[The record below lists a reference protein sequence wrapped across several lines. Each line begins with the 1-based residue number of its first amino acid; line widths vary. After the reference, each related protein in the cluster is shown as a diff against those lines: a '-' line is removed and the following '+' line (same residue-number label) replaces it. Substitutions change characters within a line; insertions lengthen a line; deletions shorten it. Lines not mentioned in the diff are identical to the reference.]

1 MRVLLLH
8 DPYKPVESGS
18 IGGEDNIAQLE
29 IDVLSSKGHE
39 VIDVRS
45 FDSGMA
51 RKFNQVRAQTFGS
64 HGSVLDLIEA
74 SKPDVIHT
82 HNLNQRSGYKWMES
96 TNIPI
101 VSSIH
106 NYRLFCPSSIAWR
119 SGSPC
124 IECRDHSALR
134 AVVHGC
140 DGARGMLN
148 ASRHLIFQRDYPQL
162 SEPRLVVVT
171 SDLMAKVLAP
181 LMDTTKFRIL
191 RSPGNITKSES
202 LKKRAGWIFAG
213 RFAPEKGVL
222 ELIKNWPADEKLD
235 LAGDGPLREEIA
247 NQIVNKQNIKLI
259 GTYPPGDSS
268 IFLRYEGMIFPSTW
282 YEGSPLVVMDCLGAG
297 TPVIC
302 TDQSG
307 AAEQVSIS
315 KGGFVIAGE
324 MDESAIKIAQA
335 KIREGFS
342 EFSANA
348 VEAVK
353 SEFSLEKW
361 GEKLEQYLLEAVH

>member
-29 IDVLSSKGHE
+29 IDILSSRGHE

-51 RKFNQVRAQTFGS
+51 RKLNQVRAQTFGS

-101 VSSIH
+101 VSSLH
-106 NYRLFCPSSIAWR
+106 NYRLFCASSIAWR

-124 IECRDHSALR
+124 IECRDHSAVL

-148 ASRHLIFQRDYPQL
+148 VSRLTLFQRSNPQIKKPKL
-162 SEPRLVVVT
+162 IIVT
-171 SDLMAKVLAP
+171 SNLMAEILAP
-181 LMDTTKFRIL
+181 ISDTSKFRVL
-191 RSPGNITKSES
+191 RSPGTRTKNKSG
-202 LKKRAGWIFAG
+202 RARSGWIFAG

-222 ELIKNWPADEKLD
+222 NLIRNWPADEKLD

-247 NQIVNKQNIKLI
+247 RKIVDKPNIQLI
-259 GTYPPGDSS
+259 GTYPPGDNS
-268 IFLRYEGMIFPSTW
+268 IFLKYEGMIFPSTW
-282 YEGSPLVVMDCLGAG
+282 FEGSPLVVMDCLGAG

-307 AAEQVSIS
+307 AAEQVRIS
-315 KGGFVIAGE
+315 NGGFVIPGE
-324 MDESAIKIAQA
+324 LSESAIKTAQV
-335 KIREGFS
+335 KIRENFFELS
-342 EFSANA
+342 KNAISAI
-348 VEAVK
+348 E

-361 GEKLEQYLLEAVH
+361 GARLELYLNEAVN

>member
-29 IDVLSSKGHE
+29 IDILSSRGHAI
-39 VIDVRS
+39 IDARS

-51 RKFNQVRAQTFGS
+51 RKLNQVRAQSFGS
-64 HGSVLDLIEA
+64 HGAVMDLIEA
-74 SKPDVIHT
+74 SRPDVIHT

-119 SGSPC
+119 SGKSC

-140 DGARGMLN
+140 DGARGVLN
-148 ASRHLIFQRDYPQL
+148 ASRHLIFQRDYPQVG
-162 SEPRLVVVT
+162 EPRLVIVT

-181 LMDTTKFRIL
+181 LVDTSKFRIL
-191 RSPGNITKSES
+191 RSPGTITKNELSIERS
-202 LKKRAGWIFAG
+202 GWIFAG

-222 ELIKNWPADEKLD
+222 DLIRNWPANEKLD

-247 NQIVNKQNIKLI
+247 NEIVNKQNIKLI

-268 IFLRYEGMIFPSTW
+268 IFLRYEGMVFPSTW

-307 AAEQVSIS
+307 AAEQISIS
-315 KGGFVIAGE
+315 KGGFVITGE
-324 MDESAIKIAQA
+324 MNESAIKIAQV
-335 KIREGFS
+335 KIRQGFS
-342 EFSANA
+342 EFSNNALKA
-348 VEAVK
+348 VE
-353 SEFSLEKW
+353 SEFSLGKW
-361 GEKLEQYLLEAVH
+361 GDRLEQYLGEAVD